1 MEQRGGSSG
10 AEPGGAKGYGEKDPV
25 TGLHRWIDLGE
36 QARGD
41 RLSWAQ
47 LLEHWQLIEADLHER
62 YGLDLTEPVLRG
74 RSWRWLRIRVEGLLA
89 VPPQV
94 TDSGVVVQAT
104 RLGGQLRP
112 PEPPKQR

>member
-1 MEQRGGSSG
+1 M
-10 AEPGGAKGYGEKDPV
+10 
-25 TGLHRWIDLGE
+25 
-36 QARGD
+36 
-41 RLSWAQ
+41 
-47 LLEHWQLIEADLHER
+47 
-62 YGLDLTEPVLRG
+62 LRG